1 VKRLVT
7 LLSILSFVLWPTG
20 ARAANA
26 RQIWADLVPGVMT
39 GKALVVSP
47 DGSRVFVAAYT
58 GSNGIE
64 IIDYQAT
71 SGATLW
77 TATYTINN
85 PAPIAIGISPDASKV
100 FVTGSGF
107 ETIAYDALTGSQ
119 LWVATRAPGL
129 QLPAAQAVSSDGG
142 SVFVT
147 GTGGTV
153 AYDTSD
159 GTTRWLVTNSTA
171 ATAIGATPD
180 GTKVIVTGTAVFGGG
195 HDYRT
200 IAYDAS
206 SGTSLWVADY
216 QDHIKLED
224 HALALAVA
232 PDGSHVFVTGCVSNA
247 YGDPICAGL
256 PDYATVAYD
265 AETGVQAWA
274 TTYDGPVGGQDI
286 AHAIGVSPDGARVY
300 VTGNS
305 DQLAT
310 TDYVTIAYDSAT
322 GDQAWLSAYD
332 GPTNRL
338 DYACCLAVSGD
349 GRRVVVTGW
358 SGGFGTTNWAT
369 IAYSPTGRR
378 LWQASYRLNK
388 LYNFPFAM
396 GMSPNASLIFVTGQ
410 VSGPDYEWAT
420 VAYRG

>member
-1 VKRLVT
+1 MRRLVI
-7 LLSILSFVLWPTG
+7 LPAILSLVLWPTG

-26 RQIWADLVPGVMT
+26 RQVWADLVPGVMT

-47 DGSRVFVAAYT
+47 DGSQVFVAAYT
-58 GSNGIE
+58 GSSGIE
-64 IIDYQAT
+64 TIDYQAT
-71 SGATLW
+71 TGVALW

-85 PAPIAIGISPDASKV
+85 PSPIAIDISPDASRV

-119 LWVATRAPGL
+119 LWVATRVPGL
-129 QLPAAQAVSSDGG
+129 QLPAAQVVSPDGG

-159 GTTRWLVTNSTA
+159 GSTRWLVTSATTA
-171 ATAIGATPD
+171 AAIGASPD
-180 GTKVIVTGTAVFGGG
+180 GTKVFITGTAAGGGG
-195 HDYRT
+195 HVYRT
-200 IAYDAS
+200 LAYDAS
-206 SGTSLWVADY
+206 SGTTQWTTDY
-216 QDHIKLED
+216 QDPIKRED
-224 HALALAVA
+224 HGLALAVA
-232 PDGSHVFVTGCVSNA
+232 PDGSHVFVTGCVSDA
-247 YGDPICAGL
+247 YGEPVCAGL

-265 AETGVQAWA
+265 ADTGVQAWA

-286 AHAIGVSPDGARVY
+286 AHAIGVSPDSAHVY
-300 VTGNS
+300 VTGTS

-310 TDYVTIAYDSAT
+310 TDYVTIAYDSASGAQT
-322 GDQAWLSAYD
+322 WLAAYD
-332 GPTNRL
+332 GPTNRVE
-338 DYACCLAVSGD
+338 YACCLAVSGD

-358 SGGFGTTNWAT
+358 SSGFGTTNWAT

-378 LWQASYRLNK
+378 VWQASYRVNK
-388 LYNFPFAM
+388 YYNFPAAI
-396 GMSPNASLIFVTGQ
+396 GITKNGALVFVTGQ
-410 VSGPDYEWAT
+410 VTTPDYEWAT